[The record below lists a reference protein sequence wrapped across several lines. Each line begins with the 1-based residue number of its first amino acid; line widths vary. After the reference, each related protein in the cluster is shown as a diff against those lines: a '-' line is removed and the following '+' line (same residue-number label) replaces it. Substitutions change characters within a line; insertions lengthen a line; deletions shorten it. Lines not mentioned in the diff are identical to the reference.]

1 MSNILDDAITQT
13 LHFGKPT
20 TKDAFHIALT
30 GTTDYIP
37 HMGIVA
43 LTVHEHNKDLPS
55 AIISLSIIFRRR
67 KGESSKGS
75 GFHGQPSRSSSDR
88 RQLLQATPSL

>member
-1 MSNILDDAITQT
+1 MSNILDNAITQT

-43 LTVHEHNKDLPS
+43 LTVHEHNKDLP
-55 AIISLSIIFRRR
+55 ICYHSLSIIFLKKKRRIFKKQR
-67 KGESSKGS
+67 L
-75 GFHGQPSRSSSDR
+75 PWTA
-88 RQLLQATPSL
+88 L